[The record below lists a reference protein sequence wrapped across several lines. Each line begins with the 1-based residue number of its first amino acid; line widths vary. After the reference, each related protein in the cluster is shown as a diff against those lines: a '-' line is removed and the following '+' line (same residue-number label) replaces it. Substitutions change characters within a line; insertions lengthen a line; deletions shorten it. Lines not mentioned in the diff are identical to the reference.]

1 MSVTLPNAITHIHY
15 RLDFEPSTITW
26 RRAVD
31 TCDRHLRAITIGQSA
46 SEKGFTR
53 ETGFDI
59 TVASEIMAVLALTTS
74 LEDLRRRLGAMV
86 LGESKRD
93 GAPITAEDIGVA
105 GALTVLLKVMYVMH
119 NTLVQSSKC
128 TRLSRDCACCRVH
141 SLCASLLQCKHLW
154 LVRH

>member
-1 MSVTLPNAITHIHY
+1 
-15 RLDFEPSTITW
+15 LDFDPSTITW

-46 SEKGFTR
+46 SEKGLTR

-86 LGESKRD
+86 LAESKRD

-105 GALTVLLKVMYVMH
+105 GALTVLLKVMNVKHMIYSFRAASA
-119 NTLVQSSKC
+119 LV
-128 TRLSRDCACCRVH
+128 
-141 SLCASLLQCKHLW
+141 
-154 LVRH
+154 